1 MKFVFSFSNE
11 NANPEKTKDD
21 VSTLDQMIK
30 RMSSKDSMTSDEQ
43 ELLKTVKSMK
53 VNTEKMLVKIE

>member
-21 VSTLDQMIK
+21 VNTLDQMIK
-30 RMSSKDSMTSDEQ
+30 RMNAKDSITPDEQ
-43 ELLKTVKSMK
+43 ELLKTIKSM
-53 VNTEKMLVKIE
+53 NE